1 MVKLG
6 YDFYQQDD
14 VVLISK
20 QLIGKV
26 IYTNI
31 NNHITSGI
39 IIETEA
45 YAGVNDRASHAYG
58 GKLTNR
64 TEIMY
69 AEGGVSYVY
78 LCYGIHHL
86 LNIVTNKKHIPH
98 AILIRAIEPIKGL
111 EVMMCRRGKTKLD
124 NSLTNGPGILSMALG
139 IKKIHSG
146 ISLLGDVI
154 WIEDHNINF
163 KSPEIVSSTRI
174 GIDYAKADSKL
185 LWRFYIKDNDWVSR
199 IS

>member
-1 MVKLG
+1 MVKLD

-20 QLIGKV
+20 QLLGKV

-69 AEGGVSYVY
+69 AKGGVSYVY

-86 LNIVTNKKHIPH
+86 FNIVTNKKNIPH

-111 EVMMCRRGKTKLD
+111 EVMMRRRGKTRLD

-146 ISLLGDVI
+146 ISLLGDII
-154 WIEDHNINF
+154 WIEDHNIHF
-163 KSPEIVSSTRI
+163 KSTEIVSSTRI

-185 LWRFYIKDNDWVSR
+185 LWRFYIKNNDWVSR